1 LLCFGWLE
9 KGLSVSNLIEGFLGK
24 SVEGKKSRI
33 PAKLDYWQSATGLF
47 LALFMWGHM
56 FFVSSILVSK
66 DFMYSVTKMFE
77 GVSFIDGGN
86 PFIVS
91 VAVAIVLTIIIIHA
105 VLGMRKFPANY
116 RQYRAFRTHMKMM
129 EHEDTTLW
137 FIQAFTGFAMFFL
150 ASAHLFIML
159 TKPETIGP
167 FGSADRMITD
177 WMWPIYL
184 LLLLAVE
191 FHGSIGL
198 YRLSVKWGWFE
209 GSDAKVTRANLKKV
223 KWAITAFFLILG
235 LTTLAAYMKIGL
247 EHRDHA
253 GQRFQPTAM
262 IIQHANSIIYSK
274 NQNIDMNTETP
285 FRALVARNFSGIHFQ
300 GKGV

>member
-1 LLCFGWLE
+1 M
-9 KGLSVSNLIEGFLGK
+9 SNLIEGFLGK
-24 SVEGKKSRI
+24 SADGKKSRM

-77 GVSFIDGGN
+77 GVSFIKGGN
-86 PFIVS
+86 PFLVTI
-91 VAVAIVLTIIIIHA
+91 AVAIVITIIVIHA
-105 VLGMRKFPANY
+105 ALGMRKFPSNY
-116 RQYRAFRTHMKMM
+116 RQYQAFKTHMGMM
-129 EHEDTTLW
+129 KHEDTTLW

-159 TKPETIGP
+159 TKPDTIGP
-167 FGSADRMITD
+167 YGSSDRMVSE

-198 YRLSVKWGWFE
+198 YRLCVKWGWFE
-209 GSDAKVTRANLKKV
+209 GDNAKETRVKLKKV
-223 KWAITAFFLILG
+223 KWAITIFFLVLG
-235 LTTLAAYMKIGL
+235 FATLAAYIKIGL
-247 EHRDHA
+247 EHRDQA
-253 GQRFQPTAM
+253 GQRYKPSAQVQIM
-262 IIQHANSIIYSK
+262 K
-274 NQNIDMNTETP
+274 NIKISDNMNYN
-285 FRALVARNFSGIHFQ
+285 VMSFSGTSFQ
-300 GKGV
+300 KKGV